1 MLLEEKADKKIISR
15 PSIRCEQKLQN
26 HRGGQELLNPD
37 RANKGKLHRG
47 DIFELRLV
55 ERQGILS
62 RQNGTYKGTEAQKI
76 VCPFMAG
83 V

>member
-1 MLLEEKADKKIISR
+1 MQISMEVQEKAT
-15 PSIRCEQKLQN
+15 QV
-26 HRGGQELLNPD
+26 
-37 RANKGKLHRG
+37 KLHRG

-55 ERQGILS
+55 ERYGILS